1 MVGTYVEGLIVL
13 LQICCFYA
21 LVGSYQ
27 KRRKSQQISWWV
39 GGERFT
45 YVVDG
50 PLVLIWLT
58 SRPEFNNSAYSRLLR
73 DFLTVFPSLNVSGL
87 FVSLCS
93 PSGRAVFNAGL
104 TCRIKLP
111 PHVVPCSFSSALSTA
126 EGVPQG
132 RIQRY
137 ADFRAGFDDYD
148 RPDRSPRRRDYSF
161 LHLRRH
167 RAAFGTAIG
176 LLGLDYIDGPKNSS
190 FILGNFKEMDED
202 VYPDLKMA
210 PPIRPV
216 FKFKDLSVGEH
227 YVGDIKAVT
236 HIVSKSDI
244 YERTPAIQAS
254 NASIMGHGI
263 LSAVGE
269 EHRRHVSSSI
279 DYFPPPNFG
288 KPIFRNAETRPV
300 LILCYRTPLSTRSAN
315 SWYDWNSSLRKACS
329 SATYGTRELTTTS
342 GRAEI
347 EVQGWLRR
355 LTLDIIGHAGFNY
368 SFDSLESEGKPN
380 ELTTHSRRSSIPR
393 MRTNMRRSALQG
405 VSFQFSSSCP
415 DQDGGSSKLPAPPCS
430 PSAPASC
437 LQPKPSCGASGEG
450 KKGLD
455 GKKDLLSSLLK
466 ANMSDSEAQRLN
478 DGEVVGR
485 QIPAFFVAGHETTS
499 SALAWL
505 LYELSE
511 NPSVQKKLREELLSV
526 LTDSP
531 TLDDLNALPYLECVV
546 RESLRVHSP
555 VLFNKRF
562 AVRDDV
568 VPLGK
573 PFIGKDG
580 KERDC
585 IPIRKGQ
592 TFIFRW
598 LAVNTDKSVWGE
610 DADEF
615 KPERWDNLLR
625 LSAVSRESGATF
637 SPSSRAHTTALDS
650 VSLSPTILFVLLR
663 AFEFEA
669 KYPKGSVGILVTA
682 GVAKP
687 CVMGQKNGEGLELIV
702 KAFSA

>member
-1 MVGTYVEGLIVL
+1 MIAQVVLPVAGLIL
-13 LQICCFYA
+13 FY
-21 LVGSYQ
+21 
-27 KRRKSQQISWWV
+27 I
-39 GGERFT
+39 F
-45 YVVDG
+45 VDIAR
-50 PLVLIWLT
+50 IWYRNWT
-58 SRPEFNNSAYSRLLR
+58 S
-73 DFLTVFPSLNVSGL
+73 
-87 FVSLCS
+87 
-93 PSGRAVFNAGL
+93 
-104 TCRIKLP
+104 
-111 PHVVPCSFSSALSTA
+111 
-126 EGVPQG
+126 
-132 RIQRY
+132 
-137 ADFRAGFDDYD
+137 
-148 RPDRSPRRRDYSF
+148 
-161 LHLRRH
+161 
-167 RAAFGTAIG
+167 
-176 LLGLDYIDGPKNSS
+176 GLDYIDGPKNSS

-202 VYPDLKMA
+202 VHLTSKWRNQFG
-210 PPIRPV
+210 PI
-216 FKFKDLSVGEH
+216 FKFKDLFSVGEL

-269 EHRRHVSSSI
+269 EHRRHRRALNPAFTVAQI
-279 DYFPPPNFG
+279 RGMTELFVEKG
-288 KPIFRNAETRPV
+288 V
-300 LILCYRTPLSTRSAN
+300 Q
-315 SWYDWNSSLRKACS
+315 LRDIW
-329 SATYGTRELTTTS
+329 TRELTKTS

-355 LTLDIIGHAGFNY
+355 LTLDIIGQAGFNY
-368 SFDSLESEGKPN
+368 YFDSLESEGKPN
-380 ELTTHSRRSSIPR
+380 ALNDAFTQVFHSPHANQYAAFRTAGGIIPILKFLPGPGWRIVQAARATMLSIGARIVSSTKAELR
-393 MRTNMRRSALQG
+393 
-405 VSFQFSSSCP
+405 
-415 DQDGGSSKLPAPPCS
+415 
-430 PSAPASC
+430 
-437 LQPKPSCGASGEG
+437 ASGEG

-478 DGEVVGR
+478 DREVVG

-511 NPSVQKKLREELLSV
+511 NPSVQNKLREELLSV
-526 LTDSP
+526 LTDNP

-555 VLFNKRF
+555 VLFNKRV

-585 IPIRKGQ
+585 ISIRKGQ
-592 TFIFRW
+592 TFHIPM

-615 KPERWDNLLR
+615 KPERWDNLPA
-625 LSAVSRESGATF
+625 AVSGVPGVWGNILTF
-637 SPSSRAHTTALDS
+637 FAGPHNCIGFRFSIAETKA
-650 VSLSPTILFVLLR
+650 ILFVLLR

-669 KYPKGSVGILVTA
+669 KHPKGSVGIMVTA

-687 CVMGQKNGEGLELIV
+687 SVMGQKNGEGLELFV